1 MRPMY
6 YNRNGTPCE
15 DQNALAWAKGFEKD
29 RKVAKDI
36 LPDGK
41 RVSTVFLGLDHNYGN
56 GLPLIFE
63 TMVFPSE
70 GDSSDLDMDRY
81 STEEQ
86 ALEGHKRMVEKWRK
100 KVNHHSEQT

>member
-6 YNRNGTPCE
+6 YERDGTPCRNQ
-15 DQNALAWAKGFEKD
+15 DTLSWASNFEKD

-41 RVSTVFLGLDHNYGN
+41 LISTVFLGLDHNYGE
-56 GLPLIFE
+56 GPPLIFE
-63 TMVFPSE
+63 TMVFGSE
-70 GDSSDLDMDRY
+70 NDSSDLDMDRY

-86 ALEGHKRMVEKWRK
+86 ALAGHKTMVEKWRK
-100 KVNHHSEQT
+100 GGDDGKAKV